1 MRRVLALL
9 CCAPALLSAQ
19 GDINPALAWRTIRT
33 PHFRIHVEPGLEPWA
48 QALAGRIEGVRTAV
62 AERVGYTPPQ
72 VIDIVVE
79 DPLNVPNGSA
89 WPSLAAPAMRFWAT
103 PPDPASGLGSN
114 RGWGEILSVHEY
126 AHLAHLLRPTRDK
139 WRDFNLR
146 LSPVPIGPIP
156 IGAPSWVIEG
166 YATLIEGELTGSGRP
181 NGAARPALLRQFA
194 IEGALP
200 RYESLD
206 DVGSFQGGS
215 VRYLV
220 GSAFLE
226 WLQAQRGD
234 AALKNL
240 WKRMTAKQPRSFA
253 ASFQGVFGA
262 PPAELYGRFAAE
274 VTARA
279 KRVEDTLQR
288 AGLARGALRQ
298 RWRGLAGAP
307 AVSPNGQ
314 KIAIRRSV
322 PGAGSQVLVYATA
335 PTQPDSAA
343 LARLAKL
350 QRDDPEDVPSAD
362 STPRPLKRL
371 ASLAPV
377 AGIGFGA
384 PRWFA
389 DNERLLVVRSAPMAD
404 GRLRPDVYVW
414 HSTSGWLK
422 RITTAA
428 SIREADPLP
437 SGAQAAGVTCGGG
450 TCSIVL
456 IDLVT
461 GGVRMLAAGQIDRP
475 FAGARVSPSGT
486 HIATAVQVGTNWRAA
501 LVEVATGTVTLVGPD
516 DGVSRYS
523 PTWAGDSALVVVS
536 EAGGIANAEAL
547 SLSGNTTRTLTRT
560 TGAVLWP
567 DRAAD
572 GRVWFLDYHARGFD
586 LRAIA
591 PDSTAT
597 GEVVALSPTEAPA
610 APRVETSRA
619 VAFAADSLR
628 PLRAYGVGPLVA
640 RPFFATSAGADGWQS
655 ALAVVGSDIIGR
667 VSFVVQA
674 GFGQSA
680 LWNGGSVAAVWRGT
694 RPSIGVSAWAAQQE
708 PSLQRRFN
716 SAGFRFLDV
725 DYAGTALTL
734 ALPHAST
741 HGEIRTSATLSAGQ
755 VDALDSTALVT
766 RQARYVANVGVRS
779 AYQWT
784 PRGVV
789 RFTHSLALDLSA
801 GRTGGDTWQRIVAT
815 AGGSVAPWGGI
826 GLAAEAQVGT
836 LSGSFVPAFER
847 FVVGGSPTSFISEGI
862 LTQRITSPGLPF
874 GAAFGSRLARLR
886 LGTSGPVN
894 LFHEWYGAGTTIEG
908 FGRLWGAEVA
918 LSSGPIPL
926 IRLPGTDLR
935 LGVSRATDPSIRR
948 TVGYV
953 SVVLRP

>member
-1 MRRVLALL
+1 MRRALALL
-9 CCAPALLSAQ
+9 CLTPALLAAQ
-19 GDINPALAWRTIRT
+19 EEINPALAWRTIRT
-33 PHFRIHVEPGLEPWA
+33 PHFRIHVEPGLEAWA
-48 QALAGRIEGVRTAV
+48 QGLAGRIEAVRTAV
-62 AERVGYTPPQ
+62 AEKVGYTPPQ

-103 PPDPASGLGSN
+103 PPDPASGLGNN

-156 IGAPSWVIEG
+156 LGAPFWVIEG
-166 YATLIEGELTGSGRP
+166 YATLIEGQLTGSGRP

-200 RYESLD
+200 AYDALD
-206 DVGSFQGGS
+206 DAGTFQGGS

-226 WLQAQRGD
+226 WLQAQRGE
-234 AALKNL
+234 AALTNL
-240 WKRMTAKQPRSFA
+240 WKRMTAKQQRSFD
-253 ASFQGVFGA
+253 ASFRGVFGA

-288 AGLARGALRQ
+288 AGVARGALRQ

-322 PGAGSQVLVYATA
+322 PGQASQVLVLATA
-335 PTQPDSAA
+335 ATTPDSAE
-343 LARLAKL
+343 LARTAKA
-350 QRDDPEDVPSAD
+350 QADDPDDVPSVD

-371 ASLAPV
+371 AALAPL

-389 DNERLLVVRSAPMAD
+389 DNERLLVVRSTPLPD
-404 GRLRPDVYVW
+404 GRLRPDLYVW

-422 RITTAA
+422 RITSGA

-461 GGVRMLAAGQIDRP
+461 GGVRLLAAGQIDRP

-486 HIATAVQVGTNWRAA
+486 HIATATQVGTIWRPA
-501 LVEVATGTVTLVGPD
+501 LVEIATGAVTLVGPED
-516 DGVSRYS
+516 AVSRYS
-523 PTWAGDSALVVVS
+523 PTWSGDSSLIVVS
-536 EAGGIANAEAL
+536 EAGGVANAERL
-547 SLSGNTTRTLTRT
+547 SLAGGATQPLTRT

-567 DRAAD
+567 DRAPD
-572 GRVWFLDYHARGFD
+572 GRVWFLDYHARGYD

-591 PDSTAT
+591 PDSVAT
-597 GEVVALSPTEAPA
+597 GGIVTLSPADAPA
-610 APRVETSRA
+610 APRVDASRA
-619 VAFAADSLR
+619 VAFAADSIR
-628 PLRAYGVGPLVA
+628 PLRPYGLGPMVA
-640 RPFFATSAGADGWQS
+640 RPFVNSSAGADGWQS
-655 ALAVVGSDIIGR
+655 GVAVVGSDVIGR
-667 VSFVVQA
+667 LSFVAQA
-674 GFGQSA
+674 GVGQPA
-680 LWNGGSVAAVWRGT
+680 LWRGGSVAAVWRGT
-694 RPSIGVSAWAAQQE
+694 RPSIGLSAWAAQQR
-708 PSLQRRFN
+708 PSEQRRFT
-716 SAGFRFLDV
+716 SVGLRPLDV
-725 DYAGTALTL
+725 DYAGTAVTL
-734 ALPHAST
+734 GLPRAST
-741 HGEIRTSATLSAGQ
+741 HGTVRASATFSAGQ
-755 VDALDSTALVT
+755 VDALDPSALVT
-766 RQARYVANVGVRS
+766 RQARYLANVGVQS
-779 AYQWT
+779 EYQWT

-789 RFTHSLALDLSA
+789 RITNSMAVDATA
-801 GRTGGDTWQRIVAT
+801 GRTGGDSWQRVVT
-815 AGGSVAPWGGI
+815 TVGGSITPWGGI
-826 GLAAEAQVGT
+826 GLATEAQIGVLGGT
-836 LSGSFVPAFER
+836 APIFER
-847 FVVGGSPTSFISEGI
+847 FVIGGSAAPYLSDAV
-862 LTQRITSPGLPF
+862 LTQRIVSPGLPF
-874 GAAFGSRLARLR
+874 GAATGSRLARLR
-886 LGTSGPVN
+886 VGTSGPVN
-894 LFHEWYGAGTTIEG
+894 LFHEWYGAGETLEQ
-908 FGRLWGAEVA
+908 FQRLWGAEVVVR
-918 LSSGPIPL
+918 SGPIPL
-926 IRLPGTDLR
+926 IRLPGTDVR
-935 LGVSRATDPSIRR
+935 LGVTRATDPAIRR